1 MFNVFP
7 SVNIVKVITNLT
19 RKDLYMNGNNRGYI
33 QVFFA
38 GLLWGTIGI
47 FGTLL
52 GNMGLTSSEISFYR
66 LLSASVLLA
75 LVLLVKGKGMSLFK
89 ISKRGLI
96 SCILIGAI
104 SQAIYN
110 IFYMGAVNMTGM
122 STAAVL
128 LYTSPVFVM
137 IISRICF
144 KELITPVKLFA
155 IILNIIGCVLTV
167 TGGDFSGIQVA
178 FIGVVFG
185 VMAGFTYGL
194 MPIFSRLGADD
205 ENAFTTAFYGLFF
218 GMVTLF
224 FIARPYQ
231 GLSVP
236 FTTNMLLVIIG
247 FGLIP
252 SAIAYI
258 IYFGG
263 LSKVKETSIIPVLCS
278 VENVAASFFG
288 FLIFHEHF
296 TFWKVVGVA
305 LVFISIMVINMK
317 KNKVEA

>member
-1 MFNVFP
+1 
-7 SVNIVKVITNLT
+7 
-19 RKDLYMNGNNRGYI
+19 MNENNRGYI
-33 QVFFA
+33 QVFLA

-52 GNMGLTSSEISFYR
+52 GDMGLTSSEISFYR
-66 LLSASVLLA
+66 LLSASTLLA
-75 LVLLVKGKGMSLFK
+75 IVLLVKGKGLSLFK

-144 KELITPVKLFA
+144 KEQITMVKSFA
-155 IILNIIGCVLTV
+155 ILLNIIGCVLTV

-178 FIGVVFG
+178 AIGVIFG

-205 ENAFTTAFYGLFF
+205 ENAFTSAFYGLFF

-231 GLSVP
+231 GMSVP
-236 FTTNMLLVIIG
+236 VTTNMILVIIG

-296 TFWKVVGVA
+296 TLWKVIGVA
-305 LVFISIMVINMK
+305 LVFVSIMVINMK
-317 KNKVEA
+317 KKDKKAA

>member
-1 MFNVFP
+1 
-7 SVNIVKVITNLT
+7 
-19 RKDLYMNGNNRGYI
+19 MNENNRGYF
-33 QVFFA
+33 QVFCA
-38 GLLWGTIGI
+38 GMLWGTIGI

-52 GNMGLTSSEISFYR
+52 GNMGMTSSEISFYR

-75 LVLLVKGKGMSLFK
+75 LVLLVKGKGLTLFK
-89 ISKRGLI
+89 ISKKGLI

-128 LYTSPVFVM
+128 LYTSPIFVM
-137 IISRICF
+137 IISRIAF
-144 KELITPVKLFA
+144 KEKITPIKFFA
-155 IILNIIGCVLTV
+155 IFLNIIGCVLVV

-178 FIGVVFG
+178 LIGVIFG
-185 VMAGFTYGL
+185 LGAGFTYGL
-194 MPIFSRLGADD
+194 MPIFSRIGADD
-205 ENAFTTAFYGLFF
+205 ENAFTSAFYGLFF
-218 GMVTLF
+218 GMFTLF

-236 FTTNMLLVIIG
+236 FTMNMLLVIIG

-263 LSKVKETSIIPVLCS
+263 LNHVKETSIVPVLCS
-278 VENVAASFFG
+278 VENVAASIFG
-288 FLIFHEHF
+288 FLIFHENF
-296 TFWKVVGVA
+296 TFLKVVGVA

-317 KNKVEA
+317 KKPTAEA

>member
-1 MFNVFP
+1 
-7 SVNIVKVITNLT
+7 
-19 RKDLYMNGNNRGYI
+19 MNENNRGYV

-38 GLLWGTIGI
+38 GFLWGTIGI
-47 FGTLL
+47 FATLL
-52 GNMGLTSSEISFYR
+52 GDMGLSSSEISFFR
-66 LLSASVLLA
+66 LLSASSLLA
-75 LVLLVKGKGMSLFK
+75 LVLLVKGKGLSLFR
-89 ISKRGLI
+89 ISKKGLI
-96 SCILIGAI
+96 SCMLIGFI

-137 IISRICF
+137 LLSRIFF
-144 KELITPVKLFA
+144 KEKITFLKFFA
-155 IILNIIGCVLTV
+155 IILNILGCVLVV
-167 TGGDFSGIQVA
+167 TGGDFSGIKVA
-178 FIGVVFG
+178 FIGIVFG

-205 ENAFTTAFYGLFF
+205 ENAFTSAFYGLFF
-218 GMVTLF
+218 GMVALF

-231 GLSVP
+231 GVSAP
-236 FTTNMLLVIIG
+236 FTMNMLLVIIG

-278 VENVAASFFG
+278 VENVAASIFG
-288 FLIFHEHF
+288 FLVFHESF
-296 TFWKVVGVA
+296 TFLKVVGVA
-305 LVFISIMVINMK
+305 LVFISIMVINLK
-317 KNKVEA
+317 KKA

>member
-1 MFNVFP
+1 MIN
-7 SVNIVKVITNLT
+7 
-19 RKDLYMNGNNRGYI
+19 DNNRGYI
-33 QVFFA
+33 QVFCA

-52 GNMGLTSSEISFYR
+52 GDMGLSSAEISFFR
-66 LLSASVLLA
+66 LLSASTLLA
-75 LVLLVKGKGMSLFK
+75 VVMIIVGKGFSLFK

-96 SCILIGAI
+96 SCLLIGFI

-128 LYTSPVFVM
+128 LYTSPIFVM

-144 KELITPVKLFA
+144 KEAITSMKVFA
-155 IILNIIGCVLTV
+155 IILNIIGCILTV
-167 TGGDFSGIQVA
+167 TGGDFTGIQVA

-185 VMAGFTYGL
+185 VMAGLTYGL

-205 ENAFTTAFYGLFF
+205 ENAYTSAFYGLFF
-218 GMVTLF
+218 GMVALF

-231 GLSVP
+231 GVSVP
-236 FTTNMLLVIIG
+236 VTGNMILVIIG

-263 LSKVKETSIIPVLCS
+263 LNKVKETSIIPVLCS

-288 FLIFHEHF
+288 FIVFHEHF
-296 TFWKVVGVA
+296 TFLKVVGVA
-305 LVFISIMVINMK
+305 LVFVSIIVINMK
-317 KNKVEA
+317 KKPAKEA